1 MTAASLFGEVCQA
14 RRGGLRLG
22 NVDMAQIDR
31 TLTIEELIHR
41 LLGPSPMV
49 VVVNDDPAARGDL
62 LVQHLELVKG
72 RPDNN
77 TA

>member
-1 MTAASLFGEVCQA
+1 
-14 RRGGLRLG
+14 
-22 NVDMAQIDR
+22 MAQIDR